1 MAGPGTKLSR
11 RIQFGGPTGTKLPRH
26 GAGIMCDKVRPARGL
41 HRLTRDKIR
50 PAQPLLQC
58 FREKTRPARHKPPIL
73 GHFSC
78 AGRTF
83 SRIRPPPDQ
92 AGRTLYRTRGR
103 CRYKTR
109 LAYPVRRPTR
119 YKTLPAHWPGGPNR
133 YKTLP
138 AHPKPPFLTSFTRA
152 GRTLY
157 RSHQQQATQGE
168 ESHAPTLTS
177 PHQREPPPISHVI
190 RLHETSTTLRNV
202 AIPTITIQILKHSHG
217 NYVRN

>member
-1 MAGPGTKLSR
+1 MR
-11 RIQFGGPTGTKLPRH
+11 
-26 GAGIMCDKVRPARGL
+26 DKVRPAWGL

-83 SRIRPPPDQ
+83 SRSRPPSDQ

-103 CRYKTR
+103 CRYKT
-109 LAYPVRRPTR
+109 LPAHTPSEPR

-138 AHPKPPFLTSFTRA
+138 ARSLGGPNRYKTLPARHKTAILDRFSHA
-152 GRTLY
+152 GRILS
-157 RSHQQQATQGE
+157 RSGNKQTTQGE

-202 AIPTITIQILKHSHG
+202 EIPTNAIQILK
-217 NYVRN
+217 

>member
-1 MAGPGTKLSR
+1 MR
-11 RIQFGGPTGTKLPRH
+11 
-26 GAGIMCDKVRPARGL
+26 DKIRPAWGL

-78 AGRTF
+78 TGRTF
-83 SRIRPPPDQ
+83 SRSRPPSDQ

-109 LAYPVRRPTR
+109 LAYPVRRPNRYKTLPAHWPGGPNR

-177 PHQREPPPISHVI
+177 PRQREPPPISHVI

-202 AIPTITIQILKHSHG
+202 EIPTITIQILKHSHG

>member
-1 MAGPGTKLSR
+1 MAGPGTKL
-11 RIQFGGPTGTKLPRH
+11 PLH

-50 PAQPLLQC
+50 PA
-58 FREKTRPARHKPPIL
+58 RHKPPIL

-83 SRIRPPPDQ
+83 SRSRPPSDQ

-109 LAYPVRRPTR
+109 LAYPVRRPNR

-168 ESHAPTLTS
+168 ESHAPTPRLTPTTRTS
-177 PHQREPPPISHVI
+177 PNSACNSI
-190 RLHETSTTLRNV
+190 
-202 AIPTITIQILKHSHG
+202 A
-217 NYVRN
+217 

>member
-1 MAGPGTKLSR
+1 MAGPGTKLS
-11 RIQFGGPTGTKLPRH
+11 RH